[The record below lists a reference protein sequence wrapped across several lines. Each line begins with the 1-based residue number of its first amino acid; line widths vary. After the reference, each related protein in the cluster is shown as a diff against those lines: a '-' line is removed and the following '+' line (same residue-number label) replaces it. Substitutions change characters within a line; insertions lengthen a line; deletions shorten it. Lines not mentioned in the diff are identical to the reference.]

1 MNNRNYV
8 ELDELIQ
15 RNYSVDTGRFISRG
29 WEIFKQNLG
38 GFIGFLLVSLLIN
51 IGLALIPLAGSIASA
66 IISGPLNAG
75 NFIVAFKIG
84 KRQQVTFSDFFK
96 GFQNSYFL
104 NLFLATLVIGLFIGA
119 SFLPFALMIVL
130 GVQMGVRPIILGL
143 LGILLIAPG
152 IYLAIAYIFTVP
164 LIVGKKME
172 FWPAMEASRKLITK
186 KWTSFFGFSLVL
198 TLINFAG
205 VLLCGVGLLFTAPL
219 TICAIAAAYESIVG
233 LPVFDPSQA

>member
-1 MNNRNYV
+1 
-8 ELDELIQ
+8 
-15 RNYSVDTGRFISRG
+15 
-29 WEIFKQNLG
+29 
-38 GFIGFLLVSLLIN
+38 
-51 IGLALIPLAGSIASA
+51 
-66 IISGPLNAG
+66 
-75 NFIVAFKIG
+75 
-84 KRQQVTFSDFFK
+84 
-96 GFQNSYFL
+96 
-104 NLFLATLVIGLFIGA
+104 
-119 SFLPFALMIVL
+119 
-130 GVQMGVRPIILGL
+130 LGL